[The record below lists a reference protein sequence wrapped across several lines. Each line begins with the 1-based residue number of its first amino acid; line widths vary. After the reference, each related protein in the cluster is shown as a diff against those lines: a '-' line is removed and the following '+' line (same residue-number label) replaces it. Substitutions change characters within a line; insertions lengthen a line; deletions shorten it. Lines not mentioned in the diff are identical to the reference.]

1 MNKKLSNKLEK
12 WFKARNQKGNP
23 QVFGSKNIYIVP
35 SAFGWAYA
43 FVLITLFTAAIN
55 YQISLIFLMV
65 FLLSLIGMGSAWE
78 AHANL
83 KELGLKLLT
92 IDDAEE
98 ESLAQIHLLIQPNKK
113 IRYGLVFQC
122 IAQEPIIIEE
132 ALLNEFKFILSIKT
146 GQRGCFKLPTIKI
159 TSFYPLGLFKVW
171 GYAYFDRQFYVY
183 PKPVFP
189 GFWPMPVSLQE
200 KNEVA
205 LAGDNEVY
213 DLKQV
218 ENPWAQ
224 PNLIAWKIVAKSQGW
239 FIKTMDSV
247 EGDYWL
253 FQLQDLPAID
263 LEGKLRFLSYWVQAA
278 EARDDLYSLKLGTQS
293 TKFSHGESHLKQ
305 CLRQLATYS

>member
-1 MNKKLSNKLEK
+1 MNKKLLNKIDK

-23 QVFGSKNIYIVP
+23 QEFGSKNIYIVP

-83 KELGLKLLT
+83 KGLALKLLA
-92 IDDAEE
+92 IDDTEE
-98 ESLAQIHLLIQPNKK
+98 ESLARIHLSIQPNKK
-113 IRYGLVFQC
+113 MRYCLSLQC
-122 IAQEPIIIEE
+122 RQQEPIAIEE
-132 ALLNEFKFILSIKT
+132 AQLDAFKFILPLKT
-146 GQRGCFKLPTIKI
+146 RQRGCFKLPSIKI

-171 GYAYFDRQFYVY
+171 SYAYFDEQFYVY

-189 GFWPMPVSLQE
+189 GFWPTPVSVLD
-200 KNEVA
+200 KNQVA

-213 DLKQV
+213 DLRQV

-224 PNLIAWKIVAKSQGW
+224 PNLIAWKIVAKEQGW
-239 FIKTMDSV
+239 YIKTMDSTK
-247 EGDYWL
+247 GDYWL
-253 FQLQDLPAID
+253 FQLQDLPAMD
-263 LEGKLRFLSYWVQAA
+263 LEGKLRYLSYWLQAA
-278 EARDDLYSLKLGTQS
+278 EANNDLYSLKLGMLT
-293 TKFSHGESHLKQ
+293 TKFSHGKLHLQQ